1 MAEKVGDSQ
10 VEGKKMDT
18 AEEEEEQNDSEGE
31 LFEVEKI
38 IGKSK
43 IKVRYFCG

>member
-10 VEGKKMDT
+10 VESKKMDT
-18 AEEEEEQNDSEGE
+18 AEEEEGQNDSEGE

-43 IKVRYFCG
+43 IRVRFLYG